1 MSPILYFWI
10 FLKASLFSTGGT
22 GNLPSLHADLIPRHI
37 ATDRQFAE
45 ALLVGQISPGP
56 NGLWAVSLGYL
67 THGALGAI
75 LATIALSL
83 PPLTVLWVYHA
94 YEKVRSHPAVEGL
107 MRGLGLAVSGTFV
120 VVLPSLLSGTGPIL
134 KSLLFMAVAVILG
147 LKRVP
152 VVVIIAVATV
162 AGIAL
167 RGWG

>member
-1 MSPILYFWI
+1 
-10 FLKASLFSTGGT
+10 
-22 GNLPSLHADLIPRHI
+22 
-37 ATDRQFAE
+37 
-45 ALLVGQISPGP
+45 
-56 NGLWAVSLGYL
+56 
-67 THGALGAI
+67 
-75 LATIALSL
+75 
-83 PPLTVLWVYHA
+83 
-94 YEKVRSHPAVEGL
+94 